1 MKATPV
7 VFDGCFGWLHPAD
20 GLRGVVL
27 CGPYGYE
34 ELCAHRAWKTFAER
48 LAAAGLPTLRFDFPG
63 SGDSAGDDSEP
74 DRVRAWLDGIKAAVR
89 RLREDTGV
97 TELVLVGFRMGGL
110 LATAAALELAE
121 EGQGVDRLVLLS
133 PITSGRKAVRELQT
147 LSTMVL
153 RPTCNPEPPER
164 ASWLNVIGMPLTP
177 ETALALGG
185 LDPCDRPAVPAPRI
199 LIADRPEARAAV
211 RLAARWRTLG
221 AMAEPMGL
229 GGMIELTQQPQRARA
244 AAVFEPV
251 LAWIAAA
258 PVAAGAT
265 PPPDRPAGLMT
276 ATAVERPVFFG
287 TAPELFGI
295 YCTPVLAGPAGGR
308 PAILFL
314 NSGATHHVG
323 SGRATVV
330 QARRLAARG
339 HASLRIDAAGIG
351 DSPDRPGAPDNL
363 LYNREVVADVR
374 AALDWL
380 ERQGHERIVVI
391 GLCAGGT
398 PALHA
403 GMGDDRVVGQ
413 IALNPGRFELGGG
426 TAVTELMRT
435 VAHRS
440 AREYLREALK
450 PARLR
455 ASFRNRARLMGLT
468 GRLAARFLRRALI
481 RTGLTRHA
489 LRMFRRLSAEGRRVL
504 VVYGSDDMTLAEFY
518 LHLGE
523 GGRALD
529 GLPGIEVVYL
539 DHSDHSVT
547 VWEARDRLDRLIDRH
562 LAAIDCPAQAGTNSA
577 CLGGWELGLPP
588 GLPPGLPSGE
598 RVG

>member
-1 MKATPV
+1 MKPTPV
-7 VFDGCFGWLHPAD
+7 VFDGCFGWLHPAP

-27 CGPYGYE
+27 CGPYGHE
-34 ELCAHRAWKTFAER
+34 ELCVHRAWKCFAES
-48 LAAAGLPTLRFDFPG
+48 LAAAGLPTLRFDYPG

-74 DRVRAWLDGIKAAVR
+74 DRMRAWLDGVKAAVG

-97 TELVLVGFRMGGL
+97 TELTLVGFRLGSL

-121 EGQGVDRLVLLS
+121 EGQGVDALALLA

-147 LSTMVL
+147 LATMVL
-153 RPTCNPEPPER
+153 RPVCNPEPPER

-177 ETALALGG
+177 ETALALSG
-185 LDPCDRPAVPAPRI
+185 LAPCDAPKLPAPHI
-199 LIADRPEARAAV
+199 LIADRPDGKTAV
-211 RLAARWRTLG
+211 KLAARWRAMG
-221 AMAEPMGL
+221 AAAEPMGIS
-229 GGMIELTQQPQRARA
+229 GMLEMVQQPQRAQA
-244 AAVFEPV
+244 AAVFDPI
-251 LAWIAAA
+251 LRWIAAGEIA
-258 PVAAGAT
+258 MGAT

-276 ATAVERPVFFG
+276 TTAVERPVFFG
-287 TAPELFGI
+287 KDPELFGM
-295 YCTPVLAGPAGGR
+295 YCSPVLADPAGGR

-339 HASLRIDAAGIG
+339 YCSLRIDAAGIG
-351 DSPDRPGAPDNL
+351 DSPGRPGIADNL
-363 LYNREVVADVR
+363 LYHRGGIGDVR

-380 ERQGHERIVVI
+380 EARGHARVVVI

-403 GMGDDRVVGQ
+403 GLGDNRVVGQ
-413 IALNPGRFELGGG
+413 IALNPGRFELGEG
-426 TAVTELMRT
+426 TAVSELMRT
-435 VAHRS
+435 VAFRS
-440 AREYLREALK
+440 ASEYLLEALK
-450 PARLR
+450 PARLY
-455 ASFRNRARLMGLT
+455 ASFRNRARVTGLAK
-468 GRLAARFLRRALI
+468 RLAGRFVRKVLI

-504 VVYGSDDMTLAEFY
+504 LVYSSGDMTLAEFY

-523 GGRALD
+523 GGRSLD
-529 GLPGIEVVYL
+529 GLSGVELVYL
-539 DHSDHSVT
+539 DRADHSLT
-547 VWEARDRLDRLIDRH
+547 VWEARDRLNLLIDRH
-562 LAAIDCPAQAGTNSA
+562 LASLDTAAATDPAAS
-577 CLGGWELGLPP
+577 GLTDWD
-588 GLPPGLPSGE
+588 LGLPSGE